1 MILEETNARK
11 EDQNEQNMF
20 LINSSFR
27 LVLGLVL
34 MLTN

>member
-20 LINSSFR
+20 LINFSFR
-27 LVLGLVL
+27 FIVLGLCS
-34 MLTN
+34 NAH

>member
-20 LINSSFR
+20 LINFSFR
-27 LVLGLVL
+27 LVLGLCP
-34 MLTN
+34 NAH

>member
-20 LINSSFR
+20 LINFSF
-27 LVLGLVL
+27 LVLGLCS
-34 MLTN
+34 NAH

>member
-20 LINSSFR
+20 LINFSFR
-27 LVLGLVL
+27 LGPWSLS
-34 MLTN
+34 